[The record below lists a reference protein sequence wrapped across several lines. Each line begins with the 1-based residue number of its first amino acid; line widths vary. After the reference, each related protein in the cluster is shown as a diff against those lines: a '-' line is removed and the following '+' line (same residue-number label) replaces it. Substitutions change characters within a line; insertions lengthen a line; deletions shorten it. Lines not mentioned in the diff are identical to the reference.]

1 MPNYFRDFF
10 NSVSIG
16 AGVTGTV
23 IFEKE
28 WIGMPGVGYALGVG
42 VQDPNVW
49 AQAKFRFMV
58 NGAPVLDYGEI
69 ADRIGSIDLMTPVK
83 IDLPPYARIR
93 VEADNGS
100 GTATL
105 FAARLQCKTLQ

>member
-1 MPNYFRDFF
+1 MNYFRDFF
-10 NSVSIG
+10 DSKAVL

-23 IFEKE
+23 IWEKE
-28 WIGMPGVGYALGVG
+28 WIGIRGVAYALGVG

-49 AQAKFRFMV
+49 AATVFRFLV
-58 NGAPVLDYGEI
+58 NGAPVLDYGKI

-83 IDLPPYARIR
+83 IDLPPYAKIR
-93 VEADNGS
+93 VEVDNNS
-100 GTATL
+100 GTDTL